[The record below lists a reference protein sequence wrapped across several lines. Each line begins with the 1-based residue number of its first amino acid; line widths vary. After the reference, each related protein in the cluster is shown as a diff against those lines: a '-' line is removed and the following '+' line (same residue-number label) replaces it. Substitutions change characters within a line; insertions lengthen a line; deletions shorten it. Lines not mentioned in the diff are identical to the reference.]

1 MIKLDWRK
9 FEIINEKYTDAFQTL
24 CLHLFSRFVH
34 SETIRADF
42 NQVGLETEPVLYK
55 GKFYGFQSKY
65 FEKGMDYEQIKH
77 SVVKALNHFHD
88 LDIIKI
94 YYNCNARISTSKT
107 KKELD
112 QYAKSFGVKLEWLGR
127 ESFELAL
134 NNKKNLDLC
143 QLFFGMGRELEY
155 FSDTIPIEKR
165 AFLNSR
171 GYMDLETVC
180 SNYHFYNIDDLV
192 NRLLGSKRISVI
204 KGLPGTGK
212 SVLLEKIFTIL
223 CGKDCNFYE
232 QIKVIT
238 ENKYIPMLIKLKYC
252 SAIPLEQLIRE
263 KKWEYKINPENY
275 SIVYLFD
282 GLDEVSAEVAE
293 RIVSYSQELLV
304 QKTTQKII
312 FTIRKAS
319 HNNVFLHGI
328 IDGDDT
334 YEISDLDESKITLFF
349 RNKEDKLKIELL
361 NMIKKENQTLLHD
374 IKDILLLTLLYD
386 TVENVSDTTNIYD
399 LFLLKDM
406 YCNRQGKL
414 DDLDLPEPKNNSIL
428 EINKRIAYTMHS
440 NRAVIIS
447 RKDFMDIFFSMFPR
461 ISYKSVN
468 ETANYM
474 LDTYFENDISDEA
487 YSYEHRRY
495 QEFYYI
501 LCLYELYMKN
511 PCNLRKEEVFT
522 NNEFFRMFFLPYLE
536 KRSERERNLISLI
549 EVNLLKTYLG
559 INPLWGADA
568 PWYQYSDEFCYA
580 VASQPEKIF
589 YEIIEDDNMAIK
601 GNAFIDFESIEKV
614 LEYKSSLKI
623 GIAPDPLEDQLRFAL
638 RSIVM
643 YWKCGKK
650 VFAQKL
656 LQELKLGI
664 DYIKDKYP
672 MFEKYI
678 GNAFFE
684 EKYSVIFI
692 QIILNEHGLKEI
704 LDDINKNEI
713 REVISSK
720 KTKYV
725 EALESFYDIALR
737 YNFDKFIEVMDDFT
751 NENTEYFCHFIIC
764 VENLIYLKNKQITEK
779 LNTLLKKTLTN
790 TVGISMLK
798 LYFRLETT
806 QTEKLL
812 IQKEFERLSNERW
825 IDLYGFNKEYDKA
838 AFLSFLFG
846 KKCVSEQ
853 YAHDTRV
860 LYQNLYCNY
869 IRVLNNE
876 TSFGDMVSRFL
887 IDQGNSNIN
896 RFENIT
902 YHITCIF
909 VETIRN
915 MDLGFA
921 EKQNI
926 IEILSEKAKKTV
938 HIGLL
943 LKSLKRKDEADID
956 KLLRRF
962 IEFIVQYENE
972 ASTYL
977 SDNIEKYFIL
987 SFLYS
992 GLDTSKSISYIR
1004 KGLNNGVVR
1013 HGWRKDG
1020 IVDTY
1025 LLEALEIMWEKNYFE
1040 WDVLKS
1046 YTEAYFRMILVLN
1059 KITDENYR
1067 VGTLESLIDIL
1078 LKNDFSL
1085 AQKIMGEIVS
1095 YKLYTNVIIYKF
1107 VEQMIKMGAGIEHIT
1122 PWFEYFDIVNY
1133 NEESIS
1139 MKLELLLSIYY
1150 NDWYS
1155 KDDKT
1160 NIKEKILYYMEEG
1173 WIVSPVDWKEQN
1185 YKNYLDFCKKEKIEV
1200 RLRLWRDNDKE
1211 LSNDI
1216 EKNFCTK
1223 VINYKTKKSLQKLYE
1238 ELSEKRIIIED
1249 GINWEKLVD
1258 KTIEIDETPQRFI
1271 DYLEKCKFPYQTFYT
1286 ANSMYLYMPVGYLLK
1301 KYGLSE
1307 LLWNCIKRNGGYADF
1322 INLIKAYDYASNRE
1336 MCSEL
1341 FARFFGFCE
1350 LLVFDEK

>member
-34 SETIRADF
+34 SQTIRADF
-42 NQVGLETEPVLYK
+42 NQVGLETEPVKYK

-65 FEKGMDYEQIKH
+65 FDKGMDYEQIKN
-77 SVVKALNHFHD
+77 SVLKALEHYKEI
-88 LDIIKI
+88 DIIKI
-94 YYNCNARISTSKT
+94 YYNCNARVSMSKT

-112 QYAKSFGVKLEWLGR
+112 QYAKNFGVKLEWLGR

-134 NNKKNLDLC
+134 SNKKNLDLC

-155 FSDTIPIEKR
+155 ISDTVSAEKR
-165 AFLNSR
+165 DFLNSK
-171 GYMDLETVC
+171 GYLELETVC
-180 SNYHFYNIDDLV
+180 QNYYFQNVRALV
-192 NRLLGSKRISVI
+192 SRLLESRSISVI

-223 CGKDCNFYE
+223 GGRDCNFYD

-238 ENKYIPMLIKLKYC
+238 ENGYIPMLIKLKYC
-252 SAIPLEQLIRE
+252 SAVSLEQLIRE
-263 KKWEYKINPENY
+263 KKWEYKISSESY
-275 SIVYLFD
+275 KIVYLFD
-282 GLDEVSAEVAE
+282 GLDEISVEVAE
-293 RIVSYSQELLV
+293 KIVSYSQELLA
-304 QKTTQKII
+304 QKATQKII

-319 HNNVFLHGI
+319 HNNAFFHGLI
-328 IDGDDT
+328 GEDDI
-334 YEISDLDESKITLFF
+334 YEITDLDERKIEIYFK
-349 RNKEDKLKIELL
+349 NKEDKLKIELFNAL
-361 NMIKKENQTLLHD
+361 RKNNQTLLHD
-374 IKDILLLTLLYD
+374 IKDILLLTLLYN

-414 DDLDLPEPKNNSIL
+414 DDLDLPEPKNDSIL
-428 EINKRIAYTMHS
+428 EINKRVAYIMHI
-440 NRAVIIS
+440 NREVIIS

-468 ETANYM
+468 EIVNYM
-474 LDTYFENDISDEA
+474 LDTYFENDISDEVYA
-487 YSYEHRRY
+487 YEHRRY

-501 LCLYELYMKN
+501 LRLYELYMNK
-511 PCNLRKEEVFT
+511 PYNLRTEEIFT
-522 NNEFFRMFFLPYLE
+522 NDEFFRMFFLPYLE
-536 KRSERERNLISLI
+536 KKCERERSIISLI

-559 INPLWGADA
+559 MNPLWGADA

-580 VASQPEKIF
+580 VASQPEKTF
-589 YEIIEDDNMAIK
+589 YEIIEGDYMDIK
-601 GNAFIDFESIEKV
+601 GNAFIDFESIGKI
-614 LEYKSSLKI
+614 LEYKSSLSI
-623 GIAPDPLEDQLRFAL
+623 GLVPDPLEDQLRFAL
-638 RSIVM
+638 RSIVI

-656 LQELKLGI
+656 LQELRRGI
-664 DYIKDKYP
+664 NNINEEYSN
-672 MFEKYI
+672 FEKYI

-692 QIILNEHGLKEI
+692 QIILNDRTLTEI

-713 REVISSK
+713 REAIVSK

-725 EALESFYDIALR
+725 EALESFYGIALD
-737 YNFDKFIEVMDDFT
+737 YYINDFIEVMDNFT
-751 NENTEYFCHFIIC
+751 DENTEYFCLFIIC
-764 VENLIYLKNKQITEK
+764 VENIKYLKNNHVCEK
-779 LNTLLKKTLTN
+779 LVALLKNSSAN
-790 TVGISMLK
+790 TIGISMLK
-798 LYFRLETT
+798 YYFKLETT
-806 QTEKLL
+806 QAEELL
-812 IQKEFERLSNERW
+812 LQKEFERLSNERW
-825 IDLYGFNKEYDKA
+825 IDLYGFNKEHDKA
-838 AFLSFLFG
+838 AFLSLLLG

-853 YAHDTRV
+853 YSHDTRC

-869 IRVLNNE
+869 VRILKNE
-876 TSFGDMVSRFL
+876 TSLENLVSRFL

-902 YHITCIF
+902 YYVTRAF
-909 VETIRN
+909 VEIITN
-915 MDLGFA
+915 LGLGFA

-926 IEILSEKAKKTV
+926 IDILSEKAKKTV
-938 HIGLL
+938 HIRLL
-943 LKSLKRKDEADID
+943 LKLLKREYDSDTD

-962 IEFIVQYENE
+962 IGIIDDLEESS
-972 ASTYL
+972 STYL
-977 SDNIEKYFIL
+977 SDNIDKYFIL

-992 GLDTSKSISYIR
+992 ELDTSKSLSYIR

-1025 LLEALEIMWEKNYFE
+1025 LLKALEIMWEKNYFG

-1046 YTEAYFRMILVLN
+1046 YTEDYFRMILTIN

-1067 VGTLESLIDIL
+1067 VGTLEKLMDIL
-1078 LKNDFSL
+1078 LNNDYEL
-1085 AQKIMGEIVS
+1085 AQKIMEEIVE
-1095 YKLYTNVIIYKF
+1095 YKLHTNAIIYKF
-1107 VEQMIKMGAGIEHIT
+1107 VEQMIKMGTSIEHIT

-1150 NDWYS
+1150 SDWYS
-1155 KDDKT
+1155 KDDKLR
-1160 NIKEKILYYMEEG
+1160 IKKKMMYYMEEG
-1173 WIVSPVDWKEQN
+1173 WITSAVEWREQN
-1185 YKNYLDFCKKEKIEV
+1185 YKNYLDFCEKEKLEV
-1200 RLRLWRDNDKE
+1200 RLRLWRDKGEE

-1216 EKNFCTK
+1216 EKSFCKK
-1223 VINYKTKKSLQKLYE
+1223 VMRCKTKNNLQKLYE
-1238 ELSEKRIIIED
+1238 ELSQKRIIIENGD
-1249 GINWEKLVD
+1249 NWEKLVD
-1258 KTIEIDETPQRFI
+1258 KTIEIDGTSQRFI

-1286 ANSMYLYMPVGYLLK
+1286 ANSEYLYMPVGYLLK

-1307 LLWNCIKRNGGYADF
+1307 LLWDCFKRNGGYADF
-1322 INLIKAYDYASNRE
+1322 INLIKAYDYVGDRE
-1336 MCSEL
+1336 MCSKL
-1341 FARFFGFCE
+1341 FVRFFGFCE
-1350 LLVFDEK
+1350 LLVFDGK